1 MEGITAKLDDLFRRK
16 GIYMMLN
23 FLVLGLSLFLIVSIS
38 VDTLKNI
45 AFYREPRFERVEFWI
60 CVAFLFDFFLE
71 LLLARKKLRYI
82 ATHFFFFL
90 VSVPYLA
97 IIRYFDFH
105 FSPQVEYLVRFIPFV
120 RGGYALAIVVGWFTY
135 NKATGLFVTY
145 LVTLVATVYFA
156 SVVFFVFER
165 GANPLVKDYY
175 DALWWAGM
183 DVTTVGSSIEAVT
196 PVGRVLSF
204 VIAALGMMMFPIFT
218 VYVTS
223 LISRQRALQASMKL
237 GGVSMAPRGEDGKGG
252 LPSNVKNEQ

>member
-1 MEGITAKLDDLFRRK
+1 MDGRTANLDDLFRRK

-38 VDTLKNI
+38 VDTLRNI
-45 AFYREPRFERVEFWI
+45 AFYREPRFEVVEFWI
-60 CVAFLFDFFLE
+60 CVAFLLDFFLE
-71 LLLARKKLRYI
+71 LSIAPKKLRYI
-82 ATHFFFFL
+82 VSHFFFFL

-97 IIRYFDFH
+97 IIRYFDFS

-165 GANPLVKDYY
+165 DVNPLVKDYY
-175 DALWWAGM
+175 DALWWAAM

-223 LISRQRALQASMKL
+223 LISRRRAQQTS
-237 GGVSMAPRGEDGKGG
+237 APLRNGSVPLSGLAGKDARD
-252 LPSNVKNEQ
+252 SNVKNG